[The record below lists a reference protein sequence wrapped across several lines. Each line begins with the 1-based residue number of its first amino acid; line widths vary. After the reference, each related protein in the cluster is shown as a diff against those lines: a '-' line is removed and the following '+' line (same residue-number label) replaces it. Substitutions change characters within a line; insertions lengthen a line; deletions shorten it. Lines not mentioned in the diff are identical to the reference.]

1 MVSLPASEIRG
12 IFDKKSFL
20 STTTLSTNMSFAV
33 DGIIDLYSFMP
44 GDSTTAG
51 IERLAFAF
59 PFFCAVADNVVD
71 NAITMVNILRFIFL
85 FFLKTKIKKKDEG
98 KEIV

>member
-1 MVSLPASEIRG
+1 
-12 IFDKKSFL
+12 
-20 STTTLSTNMSFAV
+20 MSFAV

-51 IERLAFAF
+51 IERLAFTF

-85 FFLKTKIKKKDEG
+85 FFKNKD
-98 KEIV
+98 KEKR